1 MTNATPPLMPSS
13 GVHGEHGP
21 MANLSEVERAQVK
34 AAHDKAIQQN
44 PILDQKMKSA
54 HQAMEDAKK
63 SMHDAMV
70 AVDPSVEPILSKMMP
85 PKWSGKHEGAAGNRG
100 GQNGIVSPAATSSG
114 TNASA
119 WQQPVHREP
128 AGMARLTEGERQQLK
143 SIHERS
149 KNDPAVLATK
159 EAKRNA
165 TTPEARNAAEEALHQ
180 AMNAAMIKADPSIE
194 PILAKLHAEGN
205 TGGAGQ
211 STPSPSVAP
220 MVQ

>member
-1 MTNATPPLMPSS
+1 
-13 GVHGEHGP
+13 
-21 MANLSEVERAQVK
+21 
-34 AAHDKAIQQN
+34 
-44 PILDQKMKSA
+44 
-54 HQAMEDAKK
+54 
-63 SMHDAMV
+63 MV

-85 PKWSGKHEGAAGNRG
+85 PKWAGKHEGAAGNRG

-114 TNASA
+114 TNASTNANA

-128 AGMARLTEGERQQLK
+128 AGMARLTESERQQLK
-143 SIHERS
+143 SIHERA
-149 KNDPAVLATK
+149 KNDPAVLAAK

-165 TTPEARNAAEEALHQ
+165 TTPEARNATEEALHQ

-194 PILAKLHAEGN
+194 PILAKLHTEGN

-211 STPSPSVAP
+211 SAPSPSVAP